1 MLIVV
6 AAGEHPELDD
16 WVWEQAE
23 AEATKNGVELGEY
36 LGREDVLP
44 EPAGLCCHVWRVAEQ

>member
-16 WVWEQAE
+16 WVREQAR
-23 AEATKNGVELGEY
+23 AEATKSGVELGEY
-36 LGREDVLP
+36 L
-44 EPAGLCCHVWRVAEQ
+44 EPAGLCCHVWRVAEP